1 MNERKYFYIREG
13 SSTPAG
19 PHTLP
24 ELVRMKDMGELQDTT
39 MVAASGAQE
48 WVKLEDEIKAHAAE
62 LTATA
67 TILPPVPDK
76 ANLPAIPPAQPEVA
90 VPETAGPCPNCG
102 QEIPLHGKPELPEH
116 CPHCNFLLRAT
127 NPDSLWQQ
135 FKVALKKSFVMRGR
149 ATRMEY
155 WGFYI
160 FCYVIN
166 MIVTMPLYVLQLLA
180 MTPKQLSSEDELYYL
195 EASFWSSP
203 AGVIQI
209 IIFGVSLVFAIPSI
223 TAAVRRLHDIG
234 KSGWWFAAV
243 YIAPLLSLVPLIMI
257 VDNPHNI
264 ALPLIL
270 VLICLGA
277 TVVLG
282 IMLLV
287 YLFTDSQKGRNRY
300 GASPKYPWL

>member
-48 WVKLEDEIKAHAAE
+48 WSKLEDEMTAHAAE
-62 LTATA
+62 LAATA
-67 TILPPVPDK
+67 TILPPVPGK
-76 ANLPAIPPAQPEVA
+76 TNLPAVPPAHPEIA
-90 VPETAGPCPNCG
+90 VPETAGPCPNCW

-116 CPHCNFLLRAT
+116 CPHCDFLLRAT

-166 MIVTMPLYVLQLLA
+166 MILTMPLYILQIVT
-180 MTPKQLSSEDELYYL
+180 MRPKQLLSEDELYYL
-195 EASFWSSP
+195 EASFWNSP

-209 IIFGVSLVFAIPSI
+209 IIFGVSLIFAIPSI

-243 YIAPLLSLVPLIMI
+243 YIAPLVALVPLIMI

-287 YLFTDSQKGRNRY
+287 YLFTDSEKGRNRY